1 MHRIVI
7 HISKSKVYFK
17 KLPETTIHFQS
28 SYFTASDSLDRPER
42 LGGNISLLKDV
53 GALGSRLTLCEEE
66 LEFIECC
73 SGTRL
78 EPICI
83 ELSKDCASIEFS
95 WTIWEAEVSS
105 LAPRKEE
112 PGWPKLVSPS
122 ESSTS
127 ILLCPAFP
135 REESEIER
143 LN

>member
-1 MHRIVI
+1 MHF
-7 HISKSKVYFK
+7 HISY
-17 KLPETTIHFQS
+17 L
-28 SYFTASDSLDRPER
+28 TASDSLDRAER

-53 GALGSRLTLCEEE
+53 GAFGSRLTLCEEE

-135 REESEIER
+135 REESEIKR